1 MAFFVSVRWSL
12 VSKLYTLPASKD
24 IDVFK
29 DDITFLLIRLTENI
43 FKENHK
49 YYIINLAFGIL
60 FYNNLLVETDIFLV
74 H

>member
-1 MAFFVSVRWSL
+1 LKNESYGDVCNI
-12 VSKLYTLPASKD
+12 TLPASKD

-29 DDITFLLIRLTENI
+29 DDITFLLIRLTENM

-49 YYIINLAFGIL
+49 YYIINLAFGIF